1 MRRHATTLSM
11 LLGVALLGLAI
22 VSPLLAPERAGGQ
35 DKGKVVVQI
44 GGGDWADANHEAYV
58 VPFEKETGI
67 KVVAVRDWMSI
78 AKLKL
83 MVESKKV
90 ELDVA
95 DIPRLH
101 YLSAVKASYLEKID
115 YSLYSKTEL
124 SKIDDLSKQAYGVGA
139 AYFSYVMAYDTE
151 KFPAGKRPTT
161 WAEFWDAKKFPGA
174 RTLRAGVYG
183 TGAYEE
189 ALLADGVPMDKLY
202 PMDIDRAFKSLDK
215 IRPHVTTWWKEGA
228 EGQQLFA
235 DKVVTIG
242 DVFNGRIGNLQK
254 KGMPLGIEWNQG
266 KLQLDYW
273 VIPKGAPNQA
283 NAQKF
288 IEFATRAKRQGAF
301 SELIPYGPTN
311 VAAFEYIKLETAK
324 QLPTY
329 PANLKKQFHRNEDWY
344 AEAGPGGKSNLEL
357 IIERWNRWTVQ

>member
-1 MRRHATTLSM
+1 MRRHAGTVAALAGIS
-11 LLGVALLGLAI
+11 LLGPVVVGLL
-22 VSPLLAPERAGGQ
+22 VAPEGAVGQ

-44 GGGDWADANHEAYV
+44 GGGDWADANFEAYV
-58 VPFEKETGI
+58 APFEKETGI

-101 YLSAVKASYLEKID
+101 YLSAVKANYLEKID
-115 YSLYSKTEL
+115 YSIYKKAEL
-124 SKIDDLSKQAYGVGA
+124 NKIDDLSKQPYGVGA
-139 AYFSYVMAYDTE
+139 AYFSYIMAFDNQ
-151 KFPAGKRPTT
+151 KFPPGKRPTT
-161 WAEFWDAKKFPGA
+161 WAEFWDAKKFPGP

-202 PMDIDRAFKSLDK
+202 PMDVDRAFKSLDK
-215 IRPHVTTWWKEGA
+215 IRPSVTTWWKEGA

-254 KGMPLGIEWNQG
+254 KGMPLDIEWNQG

-273 VIPKGAPNQA
+273 VIPNGAPNPQ

-288 IEFATRAKRQGAF
+288 IEFATRANRQGAF

-311 VAAFEYIKLETAK
+311 AAAFEYIKPETAK

-344 AEAGPGGKSNLEL
+344 AEIGPGGRSNLEL

>member
-1 MRRHATTLSM
+1 MRRHIGAFTVLVGVI
-11 LLGVALLGLAI
+11 LLGVALGSL
-22 VSPLLAPERAGGQ
+22 LLAPQEVTGQ

-44 GGGDWADANHEAYV
+44 GGGDWADANFEAYV
-58 VPFEKETGI
+58 TPFEKETGI

-101 YLSAVKASYLEKID
+101 YLSAVKANYLEKID
-115 YSLYSKTEL
+115 YSIYNKTEL

-189 ALLADGVPMDKLY
+189 ALP
-202 PMDIDRAFKSLDK
+202 
-215 IRPHVTTWWKEGA
+215 
-228 EGQQLFA
+228 
-235 DKVVTIG
+235 
-242 DVFNGRIGNLQK
+242 
-254 KGMPLGIEWNQG
+254 
-266 KLQLDYW
+266 
-273 VIPKGAPNQA
+273 
-283 NAQKF
+283 
-288 IEFATRAKRQGAF
+288 
-301 SELIPYGPTN
+301 
-311 VAAFEYIKLETAK
+311 AA
-324 QLPTY
+324 
-329 PANLKKQFHRNEDWY
+329 R
-344 AEAGPGGKSNLEL
+344 
-357 IIERWNRWTVQ
+357 R

>member
-1 MRRHATTLSM
+1 MRRHARTLTV
-11 LLGVALLGLAI
+11 LLGFALLGLAI
-22 VSPLLAPERAGGQ
+22 VSPLVVPERAGGQ

-44 GGGDWADANHEAYV
+44 GGGDWADANYEAYV

-101 YLSAVKASYLEKID
+101 YLSAVKANYLEKID
-115 YSLYSKTEL
+115 YSIYNKTEL
-124 SKIDDLSKQAYGVGA
+124 SKIEDLSKQAYGVGA

-161 WAEFWDAKKFPGA
+161 WSEFWDVKKFPGP

-202 PMDIDRAFKSLDK
+202 PMDVERAFKSLDK

-273 VIPKGAPNQA
+273 VIPKGAPNPG

-288 IEFATRAKRQGAF
+288 IEYATRAKRQGAF

-311 VAAFEYIKLETAK
+311 MAAFDHIKPETAK

-329 PANLKKQFHRNEDWY
+329 PANLKKQFQRNEDWY

>member
-1 MRRHATTLSM
+1 MRRHAGTVTALV
-11 LLGVALLGLAI
+11 GIALLGILT
-22 VSPLLAPERAGGQ
+22 VGLLVAPGGAVGQ

-44 GGGDWADANHEAYV
+44 GGGDWADANFEAYV
-58 VPFEKETGI
+58 APFEKETGI

-101 YLSAVKASYLEKID
+101 YLGAVKANYLEKID
-115 YSLYSKTEL
+115 YSIYKKAEL
-124 SKIDDLSKQAYGVGA
+124 DKIDDLSKQPYGVGA
-139 AYFSYVMAYDTE
+139 AYFSYIMAFDNQ

-161 WAEFWDAKKFPGA
+161 WAEFWDAKKFPGP

-202 PMDIDRAFKSLDK
+202 PMDVDRAFKSLDK
-215 IRPHVTTWWKEGA
+215 IRPFVTTWWKEGA

-254 KGMPLGIEWNQG
+254 KGMPLDIEWNQG

-273 VIPKGAPNQA
+273 VIPKGSPNPQ

-288 IEFATRAKRQGAF
+288 IEFATRANRQGAF
-301 SELIPYGPTN
+301 SELIP
-311 VAAFEYIKLETAK
+311 
-324 QLPTY
+324 
-329 PANLKKQFHRNEDWY
+329 
-344 AEAGPGGKSNLEL
+344 
-357 IIERWNRWTVQ
+357 

>member
-1 MRRHATTLSM
+1 MRRQAKTLT
-11 LLGVALLGLAI
+11 LLAGVALLGLAT
-22 VSPLLAPERAGGQ
+22 VGLLLAPEGAVGQ

-44 GGGDWADANHEAYV
+44 CGGDWADANFEAYV
-58 VPFEKETGI
+58 APFEKETGI

-101 YLSAVKASYLEKID
+101 YLSAVKANYLEKID
-115 YSLYSKTEL
+115 YSIYNKTEL

-139 AYFSYVMAYDTE
+139 AYFSYVMAFDNE
-151 KFPAGKRPTT
+151 KFPGP
-161 WAEFWDAKKFPGA
+161 

-202 PMDIDRAFKSLDK
+202 PMDVDRAFKSLDK
-215 IRPHVTTWWKEGA
+215 IRPSVTTWWKEGA

-254 KGMPLGIEWNQG
+254 KGMPLDIEWNQG

-273 VIPKGAPNQA
+273 VIPKGAPNQQ

-311 VAAFEYIKLETAK
+311 VAAFEYIKPDTAK

-344 AEAGPGGKSNLEL
+344 AETGPGGKSNLEL